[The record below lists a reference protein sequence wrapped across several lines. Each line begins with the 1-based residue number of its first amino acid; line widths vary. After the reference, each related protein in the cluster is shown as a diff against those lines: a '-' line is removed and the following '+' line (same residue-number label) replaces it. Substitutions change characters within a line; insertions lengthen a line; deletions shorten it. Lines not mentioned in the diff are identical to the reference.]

1 MPQSF
6 NLNESDLKG
15 QLTKL
20 NDTLSNM
27 LEFAFLHED
36 MVTTIESLMT
46 EWAIKVFRDK
56 LDTFKKNYDSLPKS
70 EKEIYSDFD
79 EFMYDHSLWWLD
91 QDSDENLKMVI
102 KRFRLT
108 IGVCLYSSSY
118 NEDSLKEKI
127 KSNWDHEK

>member
-127 KSNWDHEK
+127 ESNWDHEK

>member
-6 NLNESDLKG
+6 YLDERDLQG

-36 MVTTIESLMT
+36 KVITIESLMT
-46 EWAIKVFRDK
+46 EWGMEVFPNK
-56 LDTFKKNYDSLPKS
+56 LDEFKKDYDSLPES
-70 EKEIYSDFD
+70 EKEFYSDFN
-79 EFMYDHSLWWLD
+79 EFMYDYGNWWLD

-102 KRFRLT
+102 ERFRLT
-108 IGVCLYSSSY
+108 IGVCLYSSTY
-118 NEDSLKEKI
+118 DEDSLKEEI
-127 KSNWDHEK
+127 DSNWDYEK

>member
-36 MVTTIESLMT
+36 MVSTIESLMT
-46 EWAIKVFRDK
+46 EW
-56 LDTFKKNYDSLPKS
+56 L
-70 EKEIYSDFD
+70 
-79 EFMYDHSLWWLD
+79 
-91 QDSDENLKMVI
+91 Q
-102 KRFRLT
+102 RFFG
-108 IGVCLYSSSY
+108 I
-118 NEDSLKEKI
+118 N
-127 KSNWDHEK
+127 